1 MISLDKLPNAKPGE
15 KTVLFLRRHWCIPA
29 KIVLL
34 LVGIMAMPVV
44 LYFVIQYQSP
54 WILNHEIATP
64 ILAMIVSLYYLAAWV
79 YSFSE
84 YIDYYLDIWI
94 VTNER
99 IINIE
104 QQGLFAR
111 TASEL
116 SLAAVQDVTSEVRGI
131 IQTFFDYGEVHVQTA
146 AETTR
151 FVFKQINSPEL
162 VKRQIIQLSDQS
174 RKKESTQAIKEGQ
187 AAIKKTEI

>member
-1 MISLDKLPNAKPGE
+1 MINLDKLPNAKPGE
-15 KTVLFLRRHWCIPA
+15 KTVLFLRRHWFIPA
-29 KIVLL
+29 KIVAVLILL
-34 LVGIMAMPVV
+34 LAIPVII
-44 LYFVIQYQSP
+44 YFILKSQAP
-54 WILNHEIATP
+54 WMLGHDIVAPL
-64 ILAMIVSLYYLAAWV
+64 LAMVASLYYLAAWV
-79 YSFSE
+79 YAFSE

-116 SLAAVQDVTSEVRGI
+116 NLSAVQDVTSEIRGV

-151 FVFKQINSPEL
+151 FVFKQINNPDL
-162 VKRQIIQLSDQS
+162 VKRQIIQLSDQLRS
-174 RKKESTQAIKEGQ
+174 KQRMEPAEEKKTN
-187 AAIKKTEI
+187 IKKTEL